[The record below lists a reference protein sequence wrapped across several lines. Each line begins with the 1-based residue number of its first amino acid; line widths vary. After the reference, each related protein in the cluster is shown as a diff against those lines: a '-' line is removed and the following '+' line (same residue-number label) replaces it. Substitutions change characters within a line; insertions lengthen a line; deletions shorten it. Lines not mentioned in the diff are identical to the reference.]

1 MGKAEKKLFNSLD
14 VSPAS
19 SSSIS
24 QSNNQLRKR
33 MIAAMIEHKGYIGRF
48 EFDVITENF
57 HGKASNI
64 SDFIF
69 FEGKTVEKTTKV
81 FVEAVN
87 AYLLQCEKNGT
98 LPENPPAD
106 ANEWERALMK

>member
-1 MGKAEKKLFNSLD
+1 
-14 VSPAS
+14 
-19 SSSIS
+19 
-24 QSNNQLRKR
+24 

-48 EFDVITENF
+48 EFDATTEIF

-69 FEGKTVEKTTKV
+69 FEGKTVEKTKKA

-87 AYLLQCEKNGT
+87 AYLHQCEKNGT
-98 LPENPPAD
+98 LPEKPAVD
-106 ANEWERALMK
+106 ANDGEIILLK

>member
-1 MGKAEKKLFNSLD
+1 
-14 VSPAS
+14 
-19 SSSIS
+19 
-24 QSNNQLRKR
+24 

-48 EFDVITENF
+48 EFDVTTENF

-69 FEGKTVEKTTKV
+69 FEGKTVEKTTKA